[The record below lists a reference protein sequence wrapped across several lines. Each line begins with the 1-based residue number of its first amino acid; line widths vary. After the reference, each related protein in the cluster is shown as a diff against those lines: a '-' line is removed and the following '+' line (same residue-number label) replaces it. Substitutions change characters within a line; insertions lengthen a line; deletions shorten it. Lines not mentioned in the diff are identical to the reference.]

1 MNLHLLRIFVCAVEE
16 NSFTKAAD
24 QLGIS
29 QPAVSKAVREL
40 ESQLDTLLLERQGK
54 YFKPNEAGQVLYDY
68 GKSLFAMEREASE
81 VLRAFKNLERGRL
94 IVGASTTVA
103 SYWLAP
109 YLKKFS
115 DKHPGV
121 DIQVVGANTESVA
134 QLLLDCKVDVALV
147 EGEVNDER
155 IETRLWRTEEMVAI
169 APSFENSTRK
179 RELEQQVWILREQ
192 GSGSRNVAE
201 QLLLNMDIQAKRTL
215 EMNSNEAIIQAVAA
229 GCGVGIVPKI
239 TARDQLA
246 LRRVKRFALGS
257 GKMER
262 PLFRLR
268 LPHRPLSN
276 AALAFEAL
284 LGASLNLPTPS

>member
-1 MNLHLLRIFVCAVEE
+1 MNLHLLKIYVCAVEE
-16 NSFTKAAD
+16 NSFTKAAE
-24 QLGIS
+24 QLRIS

-40 ESQLDTLLLERQGK
+40 EAQLDTLLLERQGK
-54 YFKPNEAGQVLYDY
+54 YFKPNEAGQVLFDY

-115 DKHPGV
+115 DKYPGIEV
-121 DIQVVGANTESVA
+121 QVVGANTENVA

-147 EGEVNDER
+147 EGEVSDER

-169 APSFENSTRK
+169 APSFENSARK

-201 QLLLNMDIQAKRTL
+201 QLLLNMGIQAQRTL

-262 PLFRLR
+262 PFFRLR

-284 LGASLNLPTPS
+284 LGAPKH

>member
-1 MNLHLLRIFVCAVEE
+1 MNLHLLRIFVCAVEV

-40 ESQLDTLLLERQGK
+40 ESQLDTLLLERRGK
-54 YFKPNEAGQVLYDY
+54 YFKPNEAGQVLFDY

-121 DIQVVGANTESVA
+121 NVQVVGANTENVA

-147 EGEVNDER
+147 EGAVNNER

-169 APSFENSTRK
+169 APSFENSIRK
-179 RELEQQVWILREQ
+179 RELDQQVWILREQ

-201 QLLLNMDIQAKRTL
+201 QLLLNMGIQAQRTL

-268 LPHRPLSN
+268 LPHRPLAN

-284 LGASLNLPTPS
+284 LGTNAKQTS

>member
-54 YFKPNEAGQVLYDY
+54 YFKPNEAGQVLFDY

-121 DIQVVGANTESVA
+121 DVQVVGANTESVA

-147 EGEVNDER
+147 EGAVHDER

-169 APSFENSTRK
+169 APSFESSVRK

-201 QLLLNMDIQAKRTL
+201 QLLLNMGIQMQRTL

-284 LGASLNLPTPS
+284 LGATTH

>member
-1 MNLHLLRIFVCAVEE
+1 MNLHLLRIFVCAVEV

-40 ESQLDTLLLERQGK
+40 ESQLDTLLLERRGK
-54 YFKPNEAGQVLYDY
+54 YFKPNEAGQVLFDY

-121 DIQVVGANTESVA
+121 DVQVVGANTESVA

-147 EGEVNDER
+147 EGAVNNER

-169 APSFENSTRK
+169 APSFENGIRK
-179 RELEQQVWILREQ
+179 RELDQQVWILREQ

-201 QLLLNMDIQAKRTL
+201 QLLLNMGIQAQRTL

-268 LPHRPLSN
+268 LPHRPLAN

-284 LGASLNLPTPS
+284 LGTNAT

>member
-169 APSFENSTRK
+169 APSFESSVRK

-201 QLLLNMDIQAKRTL
+201 QLLLNMGIQAQRTL

-284 LGASLNLPTPS
+284 LGPTVAA

>member
-1 MNLHLLRIFVCAVEE
+1 MNLHLLRIFVCAVEV
-16 NSFTKAAD
+16 NSFTKAAE

-54 YFKPNEAGQVLYDY
+54 YFKPNEAGQVLFDY

-115 DKHPGV
+115 DKYPGV
-121 DIQVVGANTESVA
+121 DVQVVGANTESVA
-134 QLLLDCKVDVALV
+134 QLLLDCAVDVALV
-147 EGEVNDER
+147 EGAVNDER

-179 RELEQQVWILREQ
+179 RDLEQQVWILREQ

-201 QLLLNMDIQAKRTL
+201 QLLMNKGIQTLRTL

-284 LGASLNLPTPS
+284 LGATVAT

>member
-169 APSFENSTRK
+169 APSFESSVRK

-201 QLLLNMDIQAKRTL
+201 QLLLNMGIQAQRTL

-284 LGASLNLPTPS
+284 LGANVKQAS